1 MADLEIIKELRDSTG
16 LSFNEIKKAL
26 EESGGD
32 KIKTIE
38 LLRARGSVVSEKRA
52 SRSTD
57 QGIIEAYV
65 HSNKKIAV
73 LVEVLCETDFVARN
87 PLFEELAR
95 EIAMHVAAM
104 DPQDNQELL
113 RQSYIRDQN
122 LTIEQLISQS
132 IAKLGEN
139 IRVGKFCRL
148 QL

>member
-139 IRVGKFCRL
+139 IRVGKFSRL